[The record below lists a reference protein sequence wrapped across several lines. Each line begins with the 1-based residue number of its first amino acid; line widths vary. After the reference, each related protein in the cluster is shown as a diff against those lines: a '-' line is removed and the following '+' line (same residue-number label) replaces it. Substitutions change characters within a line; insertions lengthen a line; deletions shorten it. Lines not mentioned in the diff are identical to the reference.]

1 MILICCAFFSQ
12 LSNATN
18 NNLIMASSLPANPN
32 PNDTVYPLQLS
43 LMAYEYGNTFN
54 VSCFGFKDGRIDLTV
69 NGGTPPFTYQWSEG
83 DTTKNIKDLP
93 AGYYKVTVIDA
104 DSATSWA
111 EITLTQPIPLDKLNA
126 DATLSIY
133 PNGFNVSCINCFN
146 GSINVIVTGGSGTY
160 IYEWK
165 DDGLATLNRTGL
177 GAREYNLL
185 IRDTNACSGGDAVN
199 LDIALKEPP
208 NNGWSMNGNANINA
222 NQFIGTTDES
232 HLNFRTNNEMQ
243 MELLP
248 TTITTPKKIKITG
261 DADISD
267 NFAIRKN
274 LLVAGSFKM
283 DSLVG
288 QGFKL
293 DSLSNKSYKLVFA
306 DEEGN
311 VGTRNC
317 TPAPQFS
324 PAPCQ
329 YSNNTPIP
337 WLTNGNPI
345 AENEP
350 SILGTC
356 TYKPI
361 YFKTNGEHRM
371 IITENGNVGIGTTDV
386 PTDYKFAVFGKILS
400 EEVVVLL
407 HENWPDFVFEKNYIL
422 TPLAEVEDY
431 LIKHKHLPNVPTAT
445 EVTKNGVALGETQVI
460 LLQKIEELTL
470 YTIEINKQVEL
481 LKKKNEEMQ
490 KELNKLKET
499 K

>member
-1 MILICCAFFSQ
+1 MKNKNLYTFLAINKISKVLMILICCAFFSQ

-208 NNGWSMNGNANINA
+208 NNGWSMNGNANI
-222 NQFIGTTDES
+222 
-232 HLNFRTNNEMQ
+232 L
-243 MELLP
+243 
-248 TTITTPKKIKITG
+248 
-261 DADISD
+261 
-267 NFAIRKN
+267 
-274 LLVAGSFKM
+274 
-283 DSLVG
+283 SL
-288 QGFKL
+288 
-293 DSLSNKSYKLVFA
+293 
-306 DEEGN
+306 
-311 VGTRNC
+311 
-317 TPAPQFS
+317 
-324 PAPCQ
+324 
-329 YSNNTPIP
+329 IH
-337 WLTNGNPI
+337 I
-345 AENEP
+345 
-350 SILGTC
+350 
-356 TYKPI
+356 
-361 YFKTNGEHRM
+361 
-371 IITENGNVGIGTTDV
+371 
-386 PTDYKFAVFGKILS
+386 
-400 EEVVVLL
+400 
-407 HENWPDFVFEKNYIL
+407 
-422 TPLAEVEDY
+422 
-431 LIKHKHLPNVPTAT
+431 
-445 EVTKNGVALGETQVI
+445 
-460 LLQKIEELTL
+460 
-470 YTIEINKQVEL
+470 
-481 LKKKNEEMQ
+481 
-490 KELNKLKET
+490 
-499 K
+499 